1 MLNIH
6 PLYSSSSGNMF
17 HIGTEKTNILLDVG
31 VSYKAINE
39 GLKQIDKSLMDISA
53 VLITHEHV
61 DHIKGLSLL
70 CRKNNIPIYFSKDY
84 LDDNVMYIYTEVK
97 KSYVINKKNLS
108 LDLVI
113 DNNIIKEILYM
124 NYKGDGKTFFG
135 NNVILSNFCKGIF

>member
-53 VLITHEHV
+53 
-61 DHIKGLSLL
+61 
-70 CRKNNIPIYFSKDY
+70 
-84 LDDNVMYIYTEVK
+84 
-97 KSYVINKKNLS
+97 
-108 LDLVI
+108 
-113 DNNIIKEILYM
+113 
-124 NYKGDGKTFFG
+124 
-135 NNVILSNFCKGIF
+135 GIFLSFSMSFKYWAVFPQAYIGILFFLQRRDKPLI